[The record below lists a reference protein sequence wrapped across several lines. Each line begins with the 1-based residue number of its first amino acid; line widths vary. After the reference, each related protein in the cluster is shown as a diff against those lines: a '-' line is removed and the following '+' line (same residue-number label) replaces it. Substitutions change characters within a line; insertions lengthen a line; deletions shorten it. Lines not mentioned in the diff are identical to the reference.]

1 MHELSLC
8 EGILELLEQRAA
20 SDGFSRV
27 LTVRLEIGA
36 LSCVEP
42 EAMEFCFEVVCRGT
56 LAEGARL
63 EMIRT
68 PARAWCAACQQQVDI
83 HQRFDPCPQCG
94 DEWVAPTAGDE
105 LRVKDLE
112 VS

>member
-8 EGILELLEQRAA
+8 EGILQLLEEQAR
-20 SDGFSRV
+20 SGGFRRV
-27 LTVRLEIGA
+27 LRVRLEIGA

-42 EAMEFCFEVVCRGT
+42 HAMEFCFEVVSRGT

-63 EMIRT
+63 EMMRT
-68 PARAWCAACQQQVDI
+68 PARAWCATCQQQVDI

-94 DEWVAPTAGDE
+94 DEWVAPTTGDE
-105 LRVKDLE
+105 LRVKELE
-112 VS
+112 VQ